1 MIAQVGTM
9 LFVTPDAGCEV
20 CDGTGAMWID
30 REVNAAEECSCIT
43 RQLDEH
49 EPAFSHY
56 EVIAENANENSRKLY
71 AALKQLENYEEALQR
86 ERNRVEALRYAKPEY
101 IFSFD
106 SVKKMAGYTN

>member
-1 MIAQVGTM
+1 MIVQIEKT
-9 LFVTPDAGCEV
+9 LFVTPDEGCEV
-20 CDGTGAMWID
+20 CDGTGAVWID
-30 REVNAAEECSCIT
+30 RETNAAEECGCIT

-49 EPAFSHY
+49 DAAFAHY
-56 EVIAENANENSRKLY
+56 EVIDSKHKLY
-71 AALKQLENYEEALQR
+71 AALKQLENYDEELQR

>member
-30 REVNAAEECSCIT
+30 REVNAAEECPCIT

-71 AALKQLENYEEALQR
+71 AALKQLEKAHKEIYQR
-86 ERNRVEALRYAKPEY
+86 EHNRVV
-101 IFSFD
+101 SFLY
-106 SVKKMAGYTN
+106 KTTK